1 MQGCEGGG
9 NDERKEKENEKE
21 KLNIWEVDEAGENKE
36 QQQMEEQVDRWE
48 ERGQVCDGGG

>member
-36 QQQMEEQVDRWE
+36 QQQMEEVDRWE